1 METSTGPSLRVLTR
15 PSQTTLPSASDAL
28 PSFPAAAIPI
38 STTTPP
44 SSAGQP
50 SLHLFSGF
58 QSPSPANGVVV
69 VGVVGRNPDD
79 VTQLLNRLLDAHIFG
94 SGNRDRDLWNEESNE
109 EALQE
114 EGMEEDV
121 VKGSSRIDMGFDTGP
136 SKKVASWMKKRRL
149 SYYADEEK
157 GIVYVQFAWGS
168 PHMDL
173 LMGNLSSQEYPFVLD
188 QQETDDLCGLLFMF
202 SVCHIIIF
210 IHEGARFD
218 TQLLKTFRT
227 LQASKHALAP
237 FVKTQVLPGLLPVPG
252 SSSRATT
259 TRAMGAPS
267 SSSPGRGGIIGR
279 HTSTIGLMSG
289 SSPTLLPGQCT
300 PVMLFVFLDDFSDG
314 SASGSHGI
322 SHIEDSVEA
331 AALGN
336 SQGASG
342 VQSSGLVHI
351 QRTNIQSKASTPV
364 VMLARSTNKMEGG
377 FRKKL
382 QSSLDI
388 QIRFLIKKCRTIAGG
403 GDGGTTA
410 GSGHGPRGP
419 GSVSSLSGA
428 GIGGTLFALDAVKAV
443 ALVDRSANRKSEPL
457 EAATGIIEEIL
468 NGKESTE
475 NLLLENNS
483 NGGISD
489 DIQAIKD
496 FLYRQ
501 AEVLRGRGGIA
512 TNSTGGS
519 AGVGMVAAAAAAAA
533 ASAAAGGSGGSIKP
547 LSSPPELPSLVNW
560 LSACHLLFEA
570 LIECR
575 VGNEFEKQATAKGP
589 EGSTSCQNKDY
600 QEPASSGRMGGAVQT
615 SQDALDMAVSCLESG
630 KGLDMKFSAAW
641 CKRAL
646 PAAKEVYMKG
656 LPPCY
661 PTAVHKVHL
670 EKALRAFRTMV
681 RGPAVHIFPEK
692 LKEDCEAIWKCG
704 RQLCDAVSL
713 TGKPCVYQRHDVTG
727 PSSNCPV
734 LESEKAVF
742 KPHSSGFV
750 FLHACACG
758 RSRRL
763 RRDPFDFESANITFF
778 NFPNCEDLIPS
789 LVMPFSE
796 DRNPVGGSAWSLV
809 RLGGT
814 KYYDPSAGL
823 LQSGFCAYENFL
835 FAWTI
840 SFVLQDTVQNAS
852 TKDQEKEIVPSS
864 STIQDSRVQSINNAE
879 EQRKMSS
886 VSVDANPSETR
897 TAGKGQQRKIVEK
910 IPGDDLKL
918 NSGRGFP
925 VTEMKK
931 AFAEVVAKSNS
942 NTDSA
947 FPPLQQKR
955 QPPASLEKVVK
966 QRGGKERKDQV
977 DYGMNGDLS
986 SAVLNSE
993 TMTEQSLQNPETGSH
1008 RENQAVLL
1016 IGCNTIPTTVNT
1028 VERPQPSIRM
1038 KRFVVYVGFEHEC
1051 SYGHRFLLSLD
1062 HIEKL
1067 GAPYTDSM
1075 SCVGSKKAP
1084 DQPALPLKKG
1094 KQGYKRLQLPDVQ
1107 NIAET
1112 RSKPTN
1118 GTREMIFNQ
1127 NNQPVG
1133 HFTKFSNME
1142 MRCEGDLQHAILNE
1156 GEGAGF
1162 SLLNMDLP
1170 IYMNCPHCKTSAR
1183 SKKKHSLKFA
1193 STVSQLQRIFLVTPP
1208 FPTVLAACP
1217 IVQFG
1222 DSCLPAS
1229 LQQREQCSH
1238 FSFGSKVILP
1248 PESFLTLRLPF
1259 VYGARIDDGSLIPL
1273 FPCPQ
1278 KPERTA
1284 WIVKG
1289 TTLQI
1294 VSKGQETVNDMSY

>member
-1 METSTGPSLRVLTR
+1 METSAGPSLRVLTR
-15 PSQTTLPSASDAL
+15 PSQTSLPSASDAL
-28 PSFPAAAIPI
+28 PSFSSTTIPI

-44 SSAGQP
+44 SSAGQS
-50 SLHLFSGF
+50 SLHPSSGF
-58 QSPSPANGVVV
+58 PSSSPANGVVV
-69 VGVVGRNPDD
+69 VGVVGRNADD

-94 SGNRDRDLWNEESNE
+94 SGNRDRDLWNEESSE
-109 EALQE
+109 EALQD
-114 EGMEEDV
+114 EGMEEDGM
-121 VKGSSRIDMGFDTGP
+121 KGNYRISMGSDMVPSR
-136 SKKVASWMKKRRL
+136 KVAAWMKKKRI
-149 SYYADEEK
+149 SYYADEER

-173 LMGNLSSQEYPFVLD
+173 LMGNLSSQEFPFVLD

-202 SVCHIIIF
+202 SVCHIIVF

-237 FVKTQVLPGLLPVPG
+237 FVKTQVLPGLLPVPV
-252 SSSRATT
+252 SSSRATIS
-259 TRAMGAPS
+259 RAMGTPS
-267 SSSPGRGGIIGR
+267 SSSPGRGGIMGR
-279 HTSTIGLMSG
+279 HTSSIGLMSG

-314 SASGSHGI
+314 SSSGSHGT
-322 SHIEDSVEA
+322 SHIEDAVEA

-342 VQSSGLVHI
+342 VQSSGIVHI
-351 QRTNIQSKASTPV
+351 SRTNIQSKASTPV

-410 GSGHGPRGP
+410 GAGHGPRGP

-443 ALVDRSANRKSEPL
+443 ALVDRSSNRKSEPL

-468 NGKESTE
+468 NGKESSE
-475 NLLLENNS
+475 NFLLENNS
-483 NGGISD
+483 NGGVSD

-533 ASAAAGGSGGSIKP
+533 ASAAAGGSGGSIKSLP
-547 LSSPPELPSLVNW
+547 SPPELPSLANW
-560 LSACHLLFEA
+560 LSACYLLFEA

-575 VGNEFEKQATAKGP
+575 VGNEFEKGASARGS
-589 EGSTSCQNKDY
+589 EGSTSCQKKEY
-600 QEPASSGRMGGAVQT
+600 QEPASLGRMGAAVQT
-615 SQDALDMAVSCLESG
+615 SQGALDMAVACLESG

-661 PTAVHKVHL
+661 PTAVHNVHL
-670 EKALRAFRTMV
+670 EKALRAFRAMV

-692 LKEDCEAIWKCG
+692 LKEDCEAIWKSG

-713 TGKPCVYQRHDVTG
+713 TGKPCVYQRHDVVGT
-727 PSSNCPV
+727 SSNCPE
-734 LESEKAVF
+734 LETEKAVF

-763 RRDPFDFESANITFF
+763 RSDPFDFESANITFF
-778 NFPNCEDLIPS
+778 NFPNCEDLLPS
-789 LVMPFSE
+789 FVIPFSE
-796 DRNPVGGSAWSLV
+796 DGNPVGSSAWSLV

-823 LQSGFCAYENFL
+823 LQSGFCTYENFL
-835 FAWTI
+835 CAWTI
-840 SFVLQDTVQNAS
+840 LFVLQDTVQNVS
-852 TKDQEKEIVPSS
+852 TKDQQKDIVPPSS
-864 STIQDSRVQSINNAE
+864 IIQDSRVQNVNNAE
-879 EQRKMSS
+879 DQRKMSS
-886 VSVDANPSETR
+886 ASVDSIPSETR
-897 TAGKGQQRKIVEK
+897 TVGKGQQRKIVEK
-910 IPGDDLKL
+910 IPGDDLKS

-925 VTEMKK
+925 VIEMKK

-942 NTDSA
+942 TADSA

-966 QRGGKERKDQV
+966 QRSGKERKDQV
-977 DYGMNGDLS
+977 VHLNGELS
-986 SAVLNSE
+986 STVLNSE
-993 TMTEQSLQNPETGSH
+993 TTTEQSLQNPEIVSQ

-1016 IGCNTIPTTVNT
+1016 IGCNTISTTVNN
-1028 VERPQPSIRM
+1028 VQRPQRSIRM
-1038 KRFVVYVGFEHEC
+1038 KRVVVYVGFEHEC
-1051 SYGHRFLLSLD
+1051 SHGHRFLLSLD

-1067 GAPYTDSM
+1067 GGSYSDSM
-1075 SCVGSKKAP
+1075 SCVGSKKTP
-1084 DQPALPLKKG
+1084 NQPALTIKKG
-1094 KQGYKRLQLPDVQ
+1094 KQGHKRLQLPDVQ
-1107 NIAET
+1107 NIVET
-1112 RSKPTN
+1112 RAKPAN
-1118 GTREMIFNQ
+1118 GTRELIFNQ
-1127 NNQPVG
+1127 NNQPISQ
-1133 HFTKFSNME
+1133 FPKLSNME
-1142 MRCEGDLQHAILNE
+1142 MKCEGDLQHAIHNE
-1156 GEGAGF
+1156 GEGPGF

-1183 SKKKHSLKFA
+1183 SKKKHNLKFA

-1208 FPTVLAACP
+1208 FPTVLSACP
-1217 IVQFG
+1217 VVQFEN
-1222 DSCLPAS
+1222 SCLPAS
-1229 LQQREQCSH
+1229 LQQREQCSR
-1238 FSFGSKVILP
+1238 FTFGSKVILP

-1259 VYGARIDDGSLIPL
+1259 VYGARIDDSSIVPL
-1273 FPCPQ
+1273 FPHPQ
-1278 KPERTA
+1278 KPEQTA

-1289 TTLQI
+1289 TTLEI
-1294 VSKGQETVNDMSY
+1294 VSKGQETVNVPSD